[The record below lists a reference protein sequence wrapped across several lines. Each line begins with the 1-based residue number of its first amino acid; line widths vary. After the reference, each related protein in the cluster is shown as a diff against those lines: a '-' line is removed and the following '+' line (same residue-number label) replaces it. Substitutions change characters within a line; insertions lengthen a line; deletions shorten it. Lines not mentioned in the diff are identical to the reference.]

1 MNSFSANHI
10 VRIVSG
16 LVLLAFLALPAR
28 AIEIKRVVSPG
39 GITAWLVE
47 DHTNPLLAMNFSF
60 SSGSSTDPVDRVGVA
75 NFLSGMLDEGAG
87 DLDSA
92 AFQKRRDELA
102 FRLSFDAGRDFFEGS
117 FETLTRNREASVE
130 LLRKAIT
137 GPRFDPEPLE
147 RVRQQIL
154 LAARNR
160 NDDPQQLAVSAWM
173 EAALP
178 GDPYAADPSGTE
190 ATVAVISAD
199 DLRAAHHRIFNRNS
213 LQIAVVGDITAAE
226 LSLILDRVFGALPNT
241 DDGLEPAPASLAPGP
256 RLKVIQRDIPQT
268 VLIFGHEGI
277 RRSDPDFIPAYIMS
291 EILGGGGFNSR
302 LTGEIREKRGL
313 TYGVGAG
320 FSPMVRVGLFIGSL
334 STRNEKAA
342 EALGVIRE
350 VLAKMAEEG
359 PSAEELQ
366 DAKTYLTGSY
376 ALRFTGSRAIA
387 GQLLGLQQQGL
398 GIGYVETRNS
408 LIEAVTL
415 DQVRAQAKRLLHPDK
430 LIVTAVGKPEGLN

>member
-1 MNSFSANHI
+1 MNSFSANPI

-28 AIEIKRVVSPG
+28 AIEIKRVVSPA

-60 SSGSSTDPVDRVGVA
+60 RSGSSTDPADRVGVA

-190 ATVAVISAD
+190 ATVAVVSAD
-199 DLRAAHHRIFNRNS
+199 DLRAAHRRIFNRNS

-226 LSLILDRVFGALPNT
+226 LSQILDRVFGALPNT

-256 RLKVIQRDIPQT
+256 RIKVIQRDNPQT

-291 EILGGGGFNSR
+291 EILGGGGLSSR

-342 EALGVIRE
+342 EALGIIRE
-350 VLAKMAEEG
+350 VLTKMAEEG

-398 GIGYVETRNS
+398 GIDYVENRNS